1 MQIQGMGT
9 DSFIK
14 TDTKTRKDKKSR
26 TDTETVVG
34 DYIYTR
40 KTTFLF

>member
-1 MQIQGMGT
+1 MQILRMGT
-9 DSFIK
+9 DSFTK
-14 TDTKTRKDKKSR
+14 TYTNTRKDNKSR